1 MSAFAYLRKSSV
13 RDPARE
19 LSHEAQEAAVRD
31 LAKRH
36 NDNGDELTILAD
48 WDISGRLGADK
59 RPGYRALLDAIESGR
74 ATAIYSYSL
83 SRLGRSV
90 AELARLIDLCNGRG
104 IPVRLYADHVDTSTA
119 SGRLLT
125 NVLASVAQF
134 EAEVASERVRAAQAA
149 KLARGEKLGTAWE
162 YGEREGE
169 DASAVAA
176 AVAEAGSYSGAA
188 RLLNERGIK
197 PRNGKRGWWPS
208 TVAVVAK
215 RLDGTLGAP
224 AFKKGVGP
232 DFILAKLLKCP
243 TCGTLLTGMADRTE
257 RHGGP
262 RIRYACRLGSV
273 MPHPRMSISEH
284 LILPTIREE
293 AERLVTP
300 EQLEAG
306 NGEAAKRAELE
317 GRRARVLDMYEAG
330 DLQRDE
336 YRRRVAA
343 IDSDVAR
350 LDSQRV
356 VSAIPRLDWTW
367 QPRQI
372 NAVLRALFASV
383 ELDVAT
389 FLPIGFEWTVPEWR
403 SQ

>member
-1 MSAFAYLRKSSV
+1 MTAFAYLRKSSV

-36 NDNGDELTILAD
+36 NDNGDSLTILAD

-59 RPGYRALLDAIESGR
+59 RPGYRALLEAIESGR
-74 ATAIYSYSL
+74 ATAVYSYSL

-90 AELARLIDLCNGRG
+90 AELARLLDLCDRRG
-104 IPVRLYADHVDTSTA
+104 VPVRLYADPIDTSTA

-134 EAEVASERVRAAQAA
+134 EADVASERVRAAQAA
-149 KLARGEKLGTAWE
+149 KLARGEKLGTAWQ

-169 DASAVAA
+169 DAAAVLA

-188 RLLNERGIK
+188 RLLNERGVK

-215 RLDGTLGAP
+215 RLNGESLAP
-224 AFKKGVGP
+224 TFTKNVGP
-232 DFILAKLLKCP
+232 DFILSKLLKCP
-243 TCGTLLTGMADRTE
+243 TCGTLLTGMADRE
-257 RHGGP
+257 GRKGGP

-273 MPHPRMSISEH
+273 TPHPRMSVSEH
-284 LILPTIREE
+284 LILPAIQAE
-293 AERLVTP
+293 ADHLITP
-300 EQLEAG
+300 EQLEAE
-306 NGEAAKRAELE
+306 NGDVEKRAELE
-317 GRRARVLDMYEAG
+317 QRRARVLDMYEAG
-330 DLQRDE
+330 DLDRDE
-336 YRRRVAA
+336 YRRRIDA
-343 IDSDVAR
+343 IDQDVAR
-350 LDSQRV
+350 LDARRV
-356 VSAIPRLDWTW
+356 VTAIPRLDWSW

-372 NAVLRALFASV
+372 NAVLRAMFSAI
-383 ELDVAT
+383 ELDPESFTAIA
-389 FLPIGFEWTVPEWR
+389 FAWTVPEWR
-403 SQ
+403 AA